1 MLLVQLPVHTGLKHA
16 SSRAD
21 ASLSV
26 RTLTH
31 SIRPQQLSTPCW
43 PRATPCSS
51 RRSTAPPSTSTRRCV
66 RHRLSGAP
74 TTSPPQA
81 LPPTHPHSPPAFQHR
96 APRRQAV
103 RRDARDGRALLHRS
117 IAHCKLGRFE
127 GESQPAAPAASRG
140 RASPAVGVLRA
151 PADAVADAD
160 AALRLDGGSAQA
172 HYRRGCD

>member
-1 MLLVQLPVHTGLKHA
+1 MLAEG
-16 SSRAD
+16 D
-21 ASLSV
+21 ALFVEEEYGAAVDKYSEV
-26 RTLTH
+26 RE
-31 SIRPQQLSTPCW
+31 
-43 PRATPCSS
+43 
-51 RRSTAPPSTSTRRCV
+51 APPLRRP
-66 RHRLSGAP
+66 HH
-74 TTSPPQA
+74 SPPPA
-81 LPPTHPHSPPAFQHR
+81 LPHTHPHSPPAFQHR